1 MAKLFDLKA
10 KRAEKL
16 RAKLDVAT
24 KLRAIAEKD
33 DGPDGPAPED
43 VSEADDLRAQLA
55 QINADVSAMDVRISD
70 IEGFIAAQAEAAE
83 QVDAINDDAPA
94 DTIGDDGDG
103 GDGVAEDTFRS
114 GVAAVRKGGALALRA
129 GVRKQRDGGRHAAR
143 DEVGFKAARFVIG
156 LLAAKSV
163 GMKGAANFIED
174 RFGDRVVARA
184 LNTAGVATGG
194 ALIPQDFSTELIEL
208 LRANTVVRG
217 LNPRVIPMPM
227 GNLTIPRLAAG
238 ATAGYQGEL
247 DDMAVTQESF
257 DVLQL
262 NAKKLTTMVSVSN
275 DLIRRAPIGVEELV
289 RDDMVQT
296 MARREDLAFMLADGS
311 GGSPV
316 GLLNL
321 CAPSQ
326 KLIAAPFTNPADNA
340 AVLGQ
345 VVGVL
350 NGMILTLRQNMS
362 PMTRPVWIMSGVVE
376 TFLSGLRDNV
386 GSFVFKDDI
395 ANGTLMGFPFA
406 TSQQLP
412 TNLSTGTG
420 AGAQNNGSYLFLA
433 DMDNVL
439 LGETFNMSVEASD
452 TAAYKD
458 AGGNI
463 VSTFQRDQSVFR
475 IISEHDLNVRHQ
487 ASLAVAVLPGWAP
500 PGWNGFSGGAAYYV
514 QPANTLGSAAPSTFG
529 AQHPTGSN
537 SPANVAAAVPG
548 GTQPGLA

>member
-1 MAKLFDLKA
+1 MKLHDIKA
-10 KRAEKL
+10 KRAELL
-16 RAKLDVAT
+16 RAKLDIAT
-24 KLRAIAEKD
+24 KLRALAEKD
-33 DGPDGPAPED
+33 DGADGPDASD
-43 VSEADDLRAQLA
+43 VADSDNMRAQMA
-55 QINADVSAMDVRISD
+55 QITADVSAMDVRISD
-70 IEGFIAAQAEAAE
+70 IEGFIAAQADAAQ
-83 QVDAINDDAPA
+83 QVDAINDDAPEDSA
-94 DTIGDDGDG
+94 PADG
-103 GDGVAEDTFRS
+103 GDGVAENGFRS
-114 GVAAVRKGGALALRA
+114 SMAPNHKGGALQAGF
-129 GVRKQRDGGRHAAR
+129 GVRKQQGGGRPAAR
-143 DEVGFKAARFVIG
+143 DQPGFKAARFVIG

-163 GMKGAANFIED
+163 GMKGAATFIED
-174 RFGDRVVARA
+174 RFNDRIVARA

-194 ALIPQDFSTELIEL
+194 ALIPQEFSYDLIDL

-217 LNPRVIPMPM
+217 LNPRVIPMPL
-227 GNLTIPRLAAG
+227 GNMTIPRLAAG

-275 DLIRRAPIGVEELV
+275 DLIRRAPIGVEELI

-296 MARREDLAFMLADGS
+296 MARREDLAFLLADGS

-321 CAPSQ
+321 CGPNQ
-326 KLIAAPFTNPADNA
+326 KLIAAPFTNPNDNA

-345 VVGVL
+345 VIGVL

-362 PMTRPVWIMSGVVE
+362 PMTRPAWIMSGVVE
-376 TFLSGLRDNV
+376 SFLSGLRDNV

-395 ANGTLMGFPFA
+395 ANNTLMGFPVA

-420 AGAQNNGSYLFLA
+420 ASAQNNGSYLFLA
-433 DMDNVL
+433 DMDNVI
-439 LGETFNMSVEASD
+439 LGETFNIGVEASD

-475 IISEHDLNVRHQ
+475 IISEHDLNIRHQ

-500 PGWNGFSGGAAYYV
+500 PGFNTFGPGAAYFV
-514 QPANTLGSAAPSTFG
+514 QAANTLGSAAPSTFG
-529 AQHPTGSN
+529 TQHPSGSN

-548 GTQPGLA
+548 GTLPGLA